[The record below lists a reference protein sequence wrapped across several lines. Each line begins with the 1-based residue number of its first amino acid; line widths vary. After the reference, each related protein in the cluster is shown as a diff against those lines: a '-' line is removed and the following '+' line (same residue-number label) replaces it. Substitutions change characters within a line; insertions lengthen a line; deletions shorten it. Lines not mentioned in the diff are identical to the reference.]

1 MHWVVLF
8 VLGLAAGGA
17 VGLVF
22 FGGLWWTTQRLTTSS
37 HPGLLMSVSLL
48 GRLAV
53 LAVVLILLA
62 RLDVALLAGAMTG
75 LVATRIALT
84 RAAARGRL
92 PQHATADTTPETG
105 GRHGRS

>member
-1 MHWVVLF
+1 VHWIVLF
-8 VLGLAAGGA
+8 VLGVAVGGA

-48 GRLAV
+48 GRLGV
-53 LAVVLILLA
+53 LAVVMIVLA
-62 RLDVALLAGAMTG
+62 RIDVALLVGAMAG

-92 PQHATADTTPETG
+92 PRQPAVDTTPEPG